1 MAYPRATSRPA
12 GGVCS
17 GRALTAGGAVT
28 VVGAG
33 SDAAV
38 RSCPPNRCA
47 LQRDRTTVGPTTS
60 YVRAVERPEGKRPT
74 KGSPRTF
81 TICDH
86 DNDHETRIR
95 SAPGGHRSYWLSA
108 PQVVLTEWAG
118 ASATAQVRHR
128 IVDFTSGRPPR
139 LLDLVNGRSGDVL
152 ADWLAHGEDWRARS
166 SPLRWTRFGAT

>member
-33 SDAAV
+33 SDTAV

-74 KGSPRTF
+74 KGSPSPAPVSLTSHTIACGSAQTRT
-81 TICDH
+81 TPDPPPCSI
-86 DNDHETRIR
+86 
-95 SAPGGHRSYWLSA
+95 
-108 PQVVLTEWAG
+108 VLVATE
-118 ASATAQVRHR
+118 
-128 IVDFTSGRPPR
+128 
-139 LLDLVNGRSGDVL
+139 
-152 ADWLAHGEDWRARS
+152 
-166 SPLRWTRFGAT
+166 